1 MAATLVCRKT
11 PCWRPK
17 VITAAE
23 EKRAR
28 YRASGWWGDQTL
40 GSMFLRNAAAHPD
53 RVAIIDA
60 PNRADFAFGQ
70 QQRLTYRQMLA
81 EVERLAGALVLAGI
95 GKDDILLVQ
104 LPNLSELVNLY
115 FAAAMIGAVISPAA
129 VQYRSHELSGMIGVT
144 RPKAFICATRVKGC
158 DHVKTIQP
166 LLDDAIRLMTFG
178 PDCPQEAL
186 DLSQA
191 PGGAQA
197 LAEYLRSFTGNADD
211 IFTICW
217 TSGTTGAPK
226 GVPRSHNHWIAISP
240 GTYQSADLRDGDVL
254 LNPFPLINMASIG
267 GVTMSWLKVC
277 GTMVL
282 HHPFDA
288 QVFLKQIAV
297 EKPHFTIA
305 PPAILNMLLQNE
317 ALLAGVDLSSLRSIG
332 SGSAPLAPAMV
343 KGFQDRLGIMV
354 INIFGSNEGMAL
366 VSGPDIVPDPI
377 ERASFF
383 PREPRF
389 VPPFGGE
396 KDHQIETRLVPPGG
410 GEEIVSDG
418 VSGELQVR
426 GPTIFEGYHNAP
438 DQTAAG
444 FTEDG
449 FFKTGDLFE
458 IAGEGRFY
466 QFVGRCKDLIIRG
479 GVNIAPEEIDQLLG
493 GHPALAEACAF
504 SLPDAV
510 MGERVGLAYVPRD
523 DQDVSL
529 EEVTR
534 FLRAQDMATFKLP
547 ERLFR
552 FSVLPRNVTNKVM
565 RSEVRERALASLT
578 KESRNG

>member
-1 MAATLVCRKT
+1 MIAAS
-11 PCWRPK
+11 
-17 VITAAE
+17 E
-23 EKRAR
+23 EKRAQ

-40 GSMFLRNAAAHPD
+40 GSMFLRNAATHPD

-81 EVERLAGALVLAGI
+81 EVERLAGALVAAGI

-166 LLDDAIRLMTFG
+166 LLDDTIRLMTFG
-178 PDCPQEAL
+178 PDCPQGAL

-191 PGGAQA
+191 LGGAEA
-197 LAEYLRSFTGNADD
+197 LAEHLRSFTGNADD

-240 GTYQSADLRDGDVL
+240 GTYQSAALCDGDIL

-288 QVFLKQIAV
+288 QVFLTQIAV

-317 ALLAGVDLSSLRSIG
+317 ALLASVDLSSLRSIG

-343 KGFQDRLGIMV
+343 KGFQDRFGIIV

-366 VSGPDIVPDPI
+366 VSGPDVVPDSV

-383 PREPRF
+383 PRAARF
-389 VPPFGGE
+389 VPPFGTG
-396 KDHQIETRLVPPGG
+396 KDEQIETRLVPAGG
-410 GEEIVSDG
+410 GEEITSDH
-418 VSGELQVR
+418 VSGELQIR

-438 DQTAAG
+438 DQTAAA

-449 FFKTGDLFE
+449 FFKTGDLFA

-479 GVNIAPEEIDQLLG
+479 GMNISPEEIDQLLS
-493 GHPALAEACAF
+493 GHPRLAEVCAF

-510 MGERVGLAYVPRD
+510 MGERVGLAYVPRAD
-523 DQDVSL
+523 EDLSL
-529 EEVTR
+529 EEITS
-534 FLRAQDMATFKLP
+534 FLRLQDMATFKLP

-552 FSVLPRNVTNKVM
+552 FAVLPRNVTNKVM
-565 RSEVRERALASLT
+565 RGEVRDSVLAVLA
-578 KESRNG
+578 KEI

>member
-11 PCWRPK
+11 PCWRPE
-17 VITAAE
+17 VIAAAE
-23 EKRAR
+23 EKRAQF
-28 YRASGWWGDQTL
+28 RASGWWGDQTL

-53 RVAIIDA
+53 RGAIIDA
-60 PNRADFAFGQ
+60 PNRADFAFGE

-95 GKDDILLVQ
+95 GKDDVLLVQ

-129 VQYRSHELSGMIGVT
+129 VQYRSHELSGMIGVV

-158 DHVKTIQP
+158 DHVKTIEP
-166 LLDDAIRLMTFG
+166 LLGDTIHLMTFG
-178 PDCPQEAL
+178 PDCPPGAL
-186 DLSQA
+186 DLSNA
-191 PGGAQA
+191 TGDAKA
-197 LAEYLRSFTGNADD
+197 LADHLRSFTGNADD

-288 QVFLKQIAV
+288 QVFLNQIAV

-343 KGFQDRLGIMV
+343 KGFQDRFGIMV

-383 PREPRF
+383 PRTPGF
-389 VPPFGGE
+389 FPPFGAQ
-396 KDHQIETRLVPPGG
+396 KDSQIETRLVPPGG
-410 GEEIVSDG
+410 GEEITSDSI
-418 VSGELQVR
+418 SGELQIR

-438 DQTAAG
+438 EQTAAA

-458 IAGEGRFY
+458 IAGDGRFY

-479 GVNIAPEEIDQLLG
+479 GVNISPEEIDQLLS
-493 GHPALAEACAF
+493 GHPQLAEVCAF

-510 MGERVGLAYVPRD
+510 MGERVGLAYVPRAD
-523 DQDVSL
+523 EDLSL
-529 EEVTR
+529 EEITS

-552 FSVLPRNVTNKVM
+552 FAALPRNVTNKVM
-565 RSEVRERALASLT
+565 RGEVRDSVLAGLE
-578 KESRNG
+578 KEG